1 MTAATWVPKNI
12 TQHSDKPNLWFIN
25 YYVFFM
31 AFPCMD
37 FFGFSVTFYFFLF
50 LLYYKGSMLFEAFTG
65 PFTLRFF
72 FYLFLL
78 GAFISTFLA
87 VKCDRP
93 PPFQED
99 LRFYIQHI
107 YWVSMAAFFI
117 IFGRHLNIL
126 ELSKFVFFGVTTAL
140 FFFYAPFEAEFRS
153 AIFSI
158 NTKPNRNGV
167 LYSCLALIPFAF
179 YYIHK
184 RYERRGAIIFLIIYN
199 LAIIFTNGR
208 SGTIVFFIETL
219 LIIQI
224 LFPLAKIGFKVLLI
238 VFGILS
244 YMSSSPTVEP
254 LLQAFADSIEGANP
268 RLANLIRGEKE
279 GDLNEDRSWLFRLI
293 MVEKAQEINQ
303 KYPIFG
309 VGINHFKAM
318 DGSLRFSYINRR
330 VVGMDKFE
338 MNKGSAHNSYYQ
350 LLAENGFFGLACV
363 IALAFTP
370 IFTLLF
376 KVIFDR
382 KLTYS
387 DLPQAALLGISIHW
401 YSIASFMGGV
411 TWICIGLAIYG
422 LRNKY

>member
-1 MTAATWVPKNI
+1 
-12 TQHSDKPNLWFIN
+12 
-25 YYVFFM
+25 
-31 AFPCMD
+31 
-37 FFGFSVTFYFFLF
+37 
-50 LLYYKGSMLFEAFTG
+50 
-65 PFTLRFF
+65 
-72 FYLFLL
+72 
-78 GAFISTFLA
+78 
-87 VKCDRP
+87 
-93 PPFQED
+93 
-99 LRFYIQHI
+99 
-107 YWVSMAAFFI
+107 
-117 IFGRHLNIL
+117 
-126 ELSKFVFFGVTTAL
+126 
-140 FFFYAPFEAEFRS
+140 
-153 AIFSI
+153 
-158 NTKPNRNGV
+158 
-167 LYSCLALIPFAF
+167 
-179 YYIHK
+179 
-184 RYERRGAIIFLIIYN
+184 
-199 LAIIFTNGR
+199 
-208 SGTIVFFIETL
+208 
-219 LIIQI
+219 
-224 LFPLAKIGFKVLLI
+224 
-238 VFGILS
+238 
-244 YMSSSPTVEP
+244 VEP

-350 LLAENGFFGLACV
+350 LLAENGFFGLGCV
-363 IALAFTP
+363 LFLAFTP
-370 IFTLLF
+370 ILTLLF
-376 KVIFDR
+376 KVVFDQ